1 MTGRIKTLAPVF
13 VAAAAVLASGGVL
26 AVASSASE
34 PSATEDC
41 YATGSPLHCYDGTT
55 LVTATNTTNILL
67 TVGGLT
73 DTCTHSTAAFKP
85 SAAGTGLKKINIS
98 PLPVFDN
105 GSGAPCHDNAGGTD
119 STKTSGKWQIQEKD
133 NDGTAGENAAEPNT
147 GDKIL
152 IFVPIDGA
160 VVTNSLGCTITVN
173 PDSTLDPTDGYTKPF
188 KVTGSYDDINTFK
201 VKVSNIPVYVQGTT
215 AACPDRNTA
224 GVHAT
229 FSGSYKFN
237 SNITD
242 LS

>member
-1 MTGRIKTLAPVF
+1 MNRFKKLAILAAGGAAPLAFGAMF
-13 VAAAAVLASGGVL
+13 VT
-26 AVASSASE
+26 ASE

-41 YATGSPLHCYDGTT
+41 YATGSPLHCYNGTT
-55 LVTATNTTNILL
+55 LVTATNITNLVF

-85 SAAGTGLKKINIS
+85 SASGTGLKKITLPS
-98 PLPVFDN
+98 PPVFDN
-105 GSGAPCHDNAGGTD
+105 GGGAACTDNAGGTD
-119 STKTSGKWQIQEKD
+119 HTATKGKWQTQEKD
-133 NDGTAGENAAEPNT
+133 SDGTAGENATEPNT

-152 IFVPIDGA
+152 VFVPIDGA

-173 PDSTLDPTDGYTKPF
+173 PDSTLDPGDGYTKPF
-188 KVTGSYDDINTFK
+188 KVTATYDDKNIFK
-201 VKVSNIPVYVQGTT
+201 VKLSNLPVYVQGTT

-224 GVHAT
+224 GIHAT
-229 FSGSYKFN
+229 FTGNYQFN